1 MPYHHMREIT
11 IKIKDEDYMDF
22 QTTANNSGLRID
34 EKISQIIVLIKV
46 LTENKN
52 QRTHCVW
59 YCSSRVMLQY
69 VHSNLFGSSQTEHV

>member
-34 EKISQIIVLIKV
+34 EKTSQIIVLIKFQQD
-46 LTENKN
+46 TKN
-52 QRTHCVW
+52 DQRIH
-59 YCSSRVMLQY
+59 
-69 VHSNLFGSSQTEHV
+69 